1 MLGSVDGRAPVFP
14 VDIVSHSLFHSLA
27 KVDDCE
33 KDDVG
38 NYVDFLHFFR
48 NRAGGGSDWA
58 TPALLRRSVTGP
70 PYRRA
75 STPPTTQ
82 PTNYAHLRGATYAI
96 ATNWS
101 TFARSIDL
109 GGDAREVLHLPVHD
123 WHAFAA
129 PIFSALILFR
139 PAKGRVAA
147 MVAGSQRLIDR
158 VKASGMVG
166 AQLEVQLA

>member
-1 MLGSVDGRAPVFP
+1 MPG
-14 VDIVSHSLFHSLA
+14 
-27 KVDDCE
+27 
-33 KDDVG
+33 
-38 NYVDFLHFFR
+38 
-48 NRAGGGSDWA
+48 
-58 TPALLRRSVTGP
+58 
-70 PYRRA
+70 
-75 STPPTTQ
+75 
-82 PTNYAHLRGATYAI
+82 NYAHLRGATYAI